1 MRCDTPGYCPWAA
14 STGPHNQADGR
25 GHRHRRVARLR
36 HGLPLLRR
44 GEPDRRRQGRT
55 RCRNRFPGEVFGW
68 SSTVGARSGQ
78 KAGVGCRP
86 RGGSQA
92 SIMCPMCA
100 PGCNQGA
107 PAVPTCMSI
116 TRCSRLIS
124 WTRCL
129 RNEKVRG
136 SSALS
141 STVHDRALTR
151 CDTTTTRE
159 SATCHSD
166 STTSRAPC
174 VAPAVQAVQTGPIGR
189 GSWMVKIEVG
199 GGNRCVPPSMPVRL
213 PDQLRGL
220 ARGRPP
226 CETS

>member
-36 HGLPLLRR
+36 HGLPCPCSA
-44 GEPDRRRQGRT
+44 EASRT
-55 RCRNRFPGEVFGW
+55 G
-68 SSTVGARSGQ
+68 GARVARDAGIGSPAKCSAGAAPLGHAQ
-78 KAGVGCRP
+78 AKKRESGVGHEGEARP
-86 RGGSQA
+86 PS
-92 SIMCPMCA
+92 CA
-100 PGCNQGA
+100 PCVPPGCNQGA

-199 GGNRCVPPSMPVRL
+199 GGNRCVSH
-213 PDQLRGL
+213 
-220 ARGRPP
+220 P
-226 CETS
+226 CLYGYRINSAG

>member
-36 HGLPLLRR
+36 HGLPCPCSA
-44 GEPDRRRQGRT
+44 EASRT
-55 RCRNRFPGEVFGW
+55 G
-68 SSTVGARSGQ
+68 GARVARDAGIGSPAKCSAGAAPLGHAQ
-78 KAGVGCRP
+78 AKKRESGVGHEGEARP
-86 RGGSQA
+86 PS
-92 SIMCPMCA
+92 CA
-100 PGCNQGA
+100 PCVPPGCNQGA

-136 SSALS
+136 SSPLS

-159 SATCHSD
+159 SATWSFGLHHVTC
-166 STTSRAPC
+166 PLC
-174 VAPAVQAVQTGPIGR
+174 GPGGSGGPDRPDRPRFMDGEDR
-189 GSWMVKIEVG
+189 GWWWQ
-199 GGNRCVPPSMPVRL
+199 SM
-213 PDQLRGL
+213 
-220 ARGRPP
+220 RPP
-226 CETS
+226 IHACTVTGSTPRASQRQAAV